1 MIPIPISHPHLS
13 STAITLH
20 DTMALTKIIIGDA
33 LFCNNLGYVKQRLIG
48 VFLQMKIQC
57 SQSF

>member
-48 VFLQMKIQC
+48 VFL
-57 SQSF
+57 